1 MKTPRD
7 LLFARHQAA
16 APKLD
21 AIRRAAVA
29 AAGDRHNFAGRRPPT
44 AATNIFLT
52 LWQELFL
59 PGRRIWSG
67 LAGAWVLI
75 IAVNLAQHD
84 PSPTGKAAPAP
95 AMMSFREQQRLMNE
109 LFADRL
115 PPGDAEPPKT
125 FSPKPRTE
133 ICRAFTA

>member
-67 LAGAWVLI
+67 LAGAWVYRET
-75 IAVNLAQHD
+75 AQPD
-84 PSPTGKAAPAP
+84 SGKLSAYAAG
-95 AMMSFREQQRLMNE
+95 R
-109 LFADRL
+109 
-115 PPGDAEPPKT
+115 
-125 FSPKPRTE
+125 
-133 ICRAFTA
+133 